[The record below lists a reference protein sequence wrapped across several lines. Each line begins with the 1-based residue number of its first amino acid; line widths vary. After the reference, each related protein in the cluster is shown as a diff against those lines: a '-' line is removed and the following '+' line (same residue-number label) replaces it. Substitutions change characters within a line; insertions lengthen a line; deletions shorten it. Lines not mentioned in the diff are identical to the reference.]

1 MKLSQITGGTA
12 VSKKVRGGSMVMS
25 ELILHGVSA
34 KSGDYIVA
42 DHLAFFVVKK
52 AFFES
57 RYKPKGPLR
66 DPSTERR

>member
-25 ELILHGVSA
+25 EIILHGVSGKA
-34 KSGDYIVA
+34 GDYIVA

-52 AFFES
+52 DFFEGK
-57 RYKPKGPLR
+57 YKPKGPLR